1 MNPFDSIQAT
11 AFKTVASTFGYAAT
25 WTPSQ
30 GGEQKSA
37 TVLYKDATEK
47 HGLSN
52 VDFESERYQM
62 EFQKGDFDGMKEAV
76 AAGENERVFIQ
87 TTETDNLQFV
97 VQRTETKFDGK
108 TIIAFLRPLS

>member
-25 WTPSQ
+25 WTPST

-47 HGLSN
+47 TGLSN
-52 VDFESERYQM
+52 VDFENERYQM
-62 EFQKGDFDGMKEAV
+62 EYQKGDFEGLKEAV
-76 AAGENERVFIQ
+76 AIGENEKVFIQ
-87 TTETDNLQFV
+87 TTETDNLQFWV
-97 VQRTETKFDGK
+97 KRTEKKFDGK
-108 TIIAFLRPLS
+108 TIIAFLIPV